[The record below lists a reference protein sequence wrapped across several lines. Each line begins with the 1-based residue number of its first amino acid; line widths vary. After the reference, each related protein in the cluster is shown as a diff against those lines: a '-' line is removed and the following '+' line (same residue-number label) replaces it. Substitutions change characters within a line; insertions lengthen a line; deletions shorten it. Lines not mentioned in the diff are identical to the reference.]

1 LDGEADVSNPKD
13 YRIEIKVKNN
23 RLLTKMEK
31 AGYASVAKFAEALG
45 VNRDVI
51 DRIVRMRS
59 AALDEEGYYRPEALK
74 IAEFLNCTPQDIYP
88 PAQMRGTM
96 KKNTAQIT
104 ANANEVD
111 SLTSSLRTLAFS
123 PEKKLILD
131 GAKQV
136 LKAAMLRLTPREQ
149 RVLDLRYGL
158 TYGEE
163 KTLEEIGAMFG
174 VNRERIRQIEMKAL
188 RKMKHPERS
197 KELRANLNEL
207 SVDPLEQK

>member
-1 LDGEADVSNPKD
+1 MAEPKD

-23 RLLTKMEK
+23 RLLTKMEA
-31 AGYASVAKFAEALG
+31 AGYSSVAKFAEAIG
-45 VNRDVI
+45 MNRTVI
-51 DRIVRMRS
+51 YRIVSMKS
-59 AALDEEGYYRPEALK
+59 AALDEEGYYRPEALR

-96 KKNTAQIT
+96 KENKAQIT

-123 PEKKLILD
+123 PERKMILD
-131 GAKQV
+131 EAKQA
-136 LKAAMLRLTPREQ
+136 LKAVMMTLTPKEQ
-149 RVLDLRYGL
+149 RILDLRYGL

-163 KTLEEIGAMFG
+163 KTLDEVGAMFG
-174 VNRERIRQIEMKAL
+174 VSRERIRQQEMKAL
-188 RKMKHPERS
+188 RKMRHPSKS

-207 SVDPLEQK
+207 TIDPLDQK